1 MGGGDW
7 IISITPQLLLLG
19 FMIVPIF
26 NAHYVDQ
33 LEIFKPF
40 VLKIGIIK
48 LFPYLITA
56 LILIFTP
63 SDHSGII
70 LAAVILAPFIT
81 GILNGV
87 AGSSWQQIVINTIP
101 PNKFTSL
108 FSLRMMLGS
117 IFGMGAGLIFKF
129 MLERYPG
136 IIGYGYLHLIAFFL
150 LLISYLIFAL
160 FVKEPQL
167 HTKKSSHSLSLYQN
181 FKLFPSLFFG
191 NKAFLFLVIQR
202 LLMTA
207 RFIIFPWISIYALK
221 ILDKPTSFLGEL
233 LVWQMAGGFIGNIFS
248 AWIGDRWSSKF
259 VLISG
264 RIAFLL
270 FLCSLFIVK
279 SKTDFYLAFG
289 LFGFSF
295 YTMEASGFAFGL
307 EIIPQDKRGTYLSL
321 LAFIPFPFLILSG
334 LASNLLWSGVNS
346 MKLICI
352 IVAIMTLLSIIT
364 LFFIPNPRKQ

>member
-1 MGGGDW
+1 M
-7 IISITPQLLLLG
+7 
-19 FMIVPIF
+19 V
-26 NAHYVDQ
+26 
-33 LEIFKPF
+33 
-40 VLKIGIIK
+40 
-48 LFPYLITA
+48 
-56 LILIFTP
+56 
-63 SDHSGII
+63 
-70 LAAVILAPFIT
+70 
-81 GILNGV
+81 
-87 AGSSWQQIVINTIP
+87 
-101 PNKFTSL
+101 
-108 FSLRMMLGS
+108 
-117 IFGMGAGLIFKF
+117 AGLIFKF
-129 MLERYPG
+129 ILERYPG

-167 HTKKSSHSLSLYQN
+167 YTKKSSHSLSLYQN
-181 FKLFPSLFFG
+181 FKLFPRLFFG

-248 AWIGDRWSSKF
+248 AWVGDRWSSKF

-270 FLCSLFIVK
+270 FLSSLFIVK
-279 SKTDFYLAFG
+279 SKADFYLAFG

-307 EIIPQDKRGTYLSL
+307 EIIPQNKRASYLSL

-334 LASNLLWSGVNS
+334 LASNMLWRGVNS
-346 MKLICI
+346 MKLICM
-352 IVAIMTLLSIIT
+352 IVATMTLLSIIT
-364 LFFIPNPRKQ
+364 LCFIPNPRKQ